1 MKDFLNSQDFNI
13 ALLSALITV
22 FISAVTYFIFRTLR
36 KTKYD
41 EKERRIQMEQMR
53 SSLEHEFYKL
63 NDRLMMNEARWRDV
77 NHLFLRRELEDENI
91 KTNDTQKA
99 VHLNNFLKSN
109 GINEKDLEVEKE
121 FVFVLTPF
129 HEQFL
134 EDFKTIKNICSN
146 VGLRCERGDEKFY
159 RGDIFSQ
166 ILKSIVKANLII
178 ANINGRN
185 ANVLYELGIAQALDK
200 PTIFIAKSVED
211 IPLDIK
217 SKRFIIYK
225 SDLDLERLLKA
236 ELLRIF
242 VEKQGD
248 NVTNKQKR
256 QNSKIE
262 IIKAI
267 YGSENNSFDIKN
279 ELSLLLSNDR
289 LEFTLSND
297 IAGDPDPTRQK
308 TLEIT
313 YKIGAET
320 QTRIYNEG
328 SKVVIQ
334 A

>member
-129 HEQFL
+129 HEQF
-134 EDFKTIKNICSN
+134 F
-146 VGLRCERGDEKFY
+146 
-159 RGDIFSQ
+159 
-166 ILKSIVKANLII
+166 
-178 ANINGRN
+178 
-185 ANVLYELGIAQALDK
+185 
-200 PTIFIAKSVED
+200 
-211 IPLDIK
+211 
-217 SKRFIIYK
+217 
-225 SDLDLERLLKA
+225 
-236 ELLRIF
+236 
-242 VEKQGD
+242 
-248 NVTNKQKR
+248 
-256 QNSKIE
+256 
-262 IIKAI
+262 
-267 YGSENNSFDIKN
+267 
-279 ELSLLLSNDR
+279 
-289 LEFTLSND
+289 
-297 IAGDPDPTRQK
+297 
-308 TLEIT
+308 
-313 YKIGAET
+313 
-320 QTRIYNEG
+320 
-328 SKVVIQ
+328 
-334 A
+334 